1 MSSTE
6 APAGGNQ
13 NRGPHL
19 VGIFWAEAAVASLVI
34 LLRISGRLMIRQLG
48 LDDYMMVF
56 TLLLFVILA
65 SFTTHLAIIGGC
77 RHLFYLSPQQQ
88 LQAVK
93 YNWISQPW
101 GIFGFAT
108 GKISVALL
116 ILRIMGPNT
125 IWRKWILYGCMASVL
140 VINAIGSILTFV
152 QCNPPRA
159 LWTPTI
165 HAHCWNPKVQ
175 SDYAIFLS
183 SWNVFIDVVLAM
195 LPISILW
202 PLTLSLRKKIS
213 LSVLLGLGL
222 LAAICGSIK
231 IKYLAGLTA
240 RSDLTWETYN
250 LYVWS
255 ASELFVIMTCGSI
268 PPIKSLYDHFF
279 GSKKHHRTGYTP
291 YNDSDRSR
299 ELKFNSK
306 VKETPRRLSEGVELE
321 PL

>member
-1 MSSTE
+1 MTFLHDSDE
-6 APAGGNQ
+6 
-13 NRGPHL
+13 
-19 VGIFWAEAAVASLVI
+19 
-34 LLRISGRLMIRQLG
+34 RQ
-48 LDDYMMVF
+48 
-56 TLLLFVILA
+56 LLFVILA

-183 SWNVFIDVVLAM
+183 SEFHTIVVF
-195 LPISILW
+195 
-202 PLTLSLRKKIS
+202 LTTANHIASAYYYQVGMCS
-213 LSVLLGLGL
+213 STWSSPCFPYPSFGL
-222 LAAICGSIK
+222 L
-231 IKYLAGLTA
+231 L
-240 RSDLTWETYN
+240 
-250 LYVWS
+250 S
-255 ASELFVIMTCGSI
+255 ASG
-268 PPIKSLYDHFF
+268 
-279 GSKKHHRTGYTP
+279 
-291 YNDSDRSR
+291 
-299 ELKFNSK
+299 
-306 VKETPRRLSEGVELE
+306 RR
-321 PL
+321 